1 MLLFKYLKASKT
13 NRGRFWFRYIQP
25 KIRINRQ
32 SEEERYIYP
41 GHQVAPASLTPP
53 SRPDRKGKTDSPN
66 IKPRLMELLH
76 AFSTNS
82 TVCSLTAC
90 TSPSYTAGG
99 AIHAAWGRL
108 HWARCWGT
116 TLWFFNIFNIPNGL
130 QYISCLHTWSFDFLV
145 QQAAELFFHCRH
157 KGLTLNSPHVYVYL
171 FIYTLTVI
179 LAYNFFYIYLQNP
192 LKYR

>member
-32 SEEERYIYP
+32 SEEERYIYIYP
-41 GHQVAPASLTPP
+41 GHQVAPVSLTPP

-90 TSPSYTAGG
+90 TSPFYTAGG

-116 TLWFFNIFNIPNGL
+116 RLWFLIFLIFLMVFSTLAACTPGPLTSWSNRQPNYFCIVGTKVWPWIL
-130 QYISCLHTWSFDFLV
+130 LMCMYI
-145 QQAAELFFHCRH
+145 
-157 KGLTLNSPHVYVYL
+157 YL
-171 FIYTLTVI
+171 FILWRW
-179 LAYNFFYIYLQNP
+179 F
-192 LKYR
+192 

>member
-1 MLLFKYLKASKT
+1 
-13 NRGRFWFRYIQP
+13 
-25 KIRINRQ
+25 
-32 SEEERYIYP
+32 
-41 GHQVAPASLTPP
+41 
-53 SRPDRKGKTDSPN
+53 
-66 IKPRLMELLH
+66 MELLH

-82 TVCSLTAC
+82 TVCSLTAR

-108 HWARCWGT
+108 HWARCWVT

-145 QQAAELFFHCRH
+145 QQAAELFFHFRH

-179 LAYNFFYIYLQNP
+179 LAYNFFFIYIFKIPWNTDSFLWIYLHSDHFFFFLIWIIRYCCSQNSCIYFSYIIFGLSCSWMGKIHNHSLTHIHGFVP
-192 LKYR
+192 VSLKK

>member
-1 MLLFKYLKASKT
+1 
-13 NRGRFWFRYIQP
+13 
-25 KIRINRQ
+25 
-32 SEEERYIYP
+32 
-41 GHQVAPASLTPP
+41 
-53 SRPDRKGKTDSPN
+53 
-66 IKPRLMELLH
+66 MELLH

-82 TVCSLTAC
+82 TVCSLTAR

-108 HWARCWGT
+108 HWARCWVT

-145 QQAAELFFHCRH
+145 QQAAELFFHFRH

-179 LAYNFFYIYLQNP
+179 LAYNFFFIYIFKIPWNTDSFLWIYLHSDHFFFSNLDYPLLLFTELLYLFQLYYIWAQLQLNGQNTQP
-192 LKYR
+192 LTHTHTRVCTSVSEEIRLFI

>member
-1 MLLFKYLKASKT
+1 
-13 NRGRFWFRYIQP
+13 
-25 KIRINRQ
+25 
-32 SEEERYIYP
+32 
-41 GHQVAPASLTPP
+41 
-53 SRPDRKGKTDSPN
+53 
-66 IKPRLMELLH
+66 MELLH
-76 AFSTNS
+76 AFSTNF

-116 TLWFFNIFNIPNGL
+116 RLRFFNIFNIPNGL

-179 LAYNFFYIYLQNP
+179 LAYNFFFFISSKSPEIQIVFSESICTQIIFFSNLDYPLLLFTELLYLFQLYYIWAQLQLNGQNTQ
-192 LKYR
+192 LLTHTHIRVCTSVSEEIRLFI